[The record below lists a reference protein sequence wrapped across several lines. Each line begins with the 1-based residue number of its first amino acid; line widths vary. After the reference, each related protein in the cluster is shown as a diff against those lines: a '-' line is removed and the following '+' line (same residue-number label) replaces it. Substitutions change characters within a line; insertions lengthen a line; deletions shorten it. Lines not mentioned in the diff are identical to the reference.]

1 MSLKAP
7 PRRRAVEAPPRKQP
21 ELRAVK
27 VVFEVDPDPDASY
40 LEQEDFSSRKKA
52 YRRGDFHYVGV
63 RAEAEVLIVETTQ
76 TLTSPGTW
84 GIESDTEDSELE
96 RLVDEEWKLLRDVLK
111 TVGVPTAELPLAVER
126 EWIEWRM

>member
-1 MSLKAP
+1 MSPKSP
-7 PRRRAVEAPPRKQP
+7 PRRRAVEAPSRKQP

-27 VVFEVDPDPDASY
+27 VIFEVDPEPDSSY

-63 RAEAEVLIVETTQ
+63 RAEAEVLVLETVQ
-76 TLTSPGTW
+76 VLTSPGTW
-84 GIESDTEDSELE
+84 GIESDSLDDEIE

-111 TVGVPTAELPLAVER
+111 TVGVPTEELPLDVQR
-126 EWIEWRM
+126 EWIEWR